1 MQMHEFPGFIHT
13 ISHWAVSKK
22 KPWKNTT
29 HSLKVYIIFV

>member
-22 KPWKNTT
+22 NLGKIPRIHLRFT
-29 HSLKVYIIFV
+29 